1 MCGIVGYVGKKDG
14 VDILLEGLSSLEYR
28 GYDSAGIMT
37 LNNTRSN
44 SELEGFSICKTKGR
58 VDNLAKN
65 AKKMGIMGN
74 VGIGHTRW
82 ATHGE
87 PSDVNSHPHL
97 DYTNTIGVVHNGI
110 IENYLELKNSLLEKG
125 YHFLSQTDTEVI
137 PNLIKDYC
145 NETGNFIDATIKAT
159 SELKGSYALAI
170 VDKDNPDEMVVTKK
184 DSPLVIGQGD
194 GEFFIASDIP
204 ALLKH
209 TNKVYILEDNEFAK
223 ITPDNIIFFDKAKKR
238 IEKKYNEI
246 DYSAE
251 STQKSGY
258 EDFMLKEIYEQPTA
272 INKTIGNRLENDNLI
287 KELGVTPEY
296 IKGIEKIFIVACGT
310 AMNAGL
316 SGRKIIEKLLKIP
329 TEVDIASEFRYRD
342 PIITDKTLVITI
354 SQSGET
360 ADTLAALRLAKKHN
374 AKTLTITNTIGST
387 ISREADMV
395 MYTQAGPEIAVAS
408 TKAYNTQLVALYM
421 LAIAFAN
428 SLHLNCMNLDN
439 DIANIADKID
449 VVLQQ
454 NDSIKEIAEQMY
466 NAHDMFF
473 LGRGNDFPVS
483 QEGSL
488 KLKEISY
495 IHSEAYAA
503 GELKHGPI
511 ALIEKGT
518 FVVCVVTDSD
528 LLDKSLSNI
537 QEVKTRG
544 AKVLLITN
552 QNVDKKYYDYII
564 EVPECPSIISPIL
577 TVIPTQLLSYYIAK
591 FKSLDVDKPRN
602 LAKSVT
608 VE

>member
-14 VDILLEGLSSLEYR
+14 VDILLDGLSSLEYR

-37 LNNTRSN
+37 LNNTRGN
-44 SELEGFSICKTKGR
+44 NELEGISICKTKGR

-65 AKKMGIMGN
+65 AKQMGIVGN

-97 DYTNTIGVVHNGI
+97 DSTNTIGVVHNGI
-110 IENYLELKNSLLEKG
+110 IENYLDLKDSLLKKG

-145 NETGNFIDATIKAT
+145 NQTGDFVDATIKAT
-159 SELKGSYALAI
+159 AELKGSYALAV
-170 VDKDNPDEMVVTKK
+170 VDKDNPDEMIVTKK
-184 DSPLVIGQGD
+184 DSPLVIGEGE

-223 ITPDNIIFFDKAKKR
+223 ITPDNIVFFDEAKKR
-238 IEKKYNEI
+238 IEKKYKEI
-246 DYSAE
+246 DWSAE
-251 STQKSGY
+251 AAQKGGY
-258 EDFMLKEIYEQPTA
+258 EDFMLKEIFEQPTA
-272 INKTIGNRLENDNLI
+272 IRKTIGNRLDKDNLI
-287 KELGVTPEY
+287 AELGITPEY
-296 IKGIEKIFIVACGT
+296 IKSIEKIYIVACGT

-329 TEVDIASEFRYRD
+329 TEVDIASEFRYRE
-342 PIITDKTLVITI
+342 PLITEKTLVITI

-360 ADTLAALRLAKKHN
+360 ADTLAALRLAKKSN

-387 ISREADMV
+387 ISREADFV

-408 TKAYNTQLVALYM
+408 TKAYNTQLVAMYC
-421 LAIAFAN
+421 LAIAFAKA
-428 SLHLNCMNLDN
+428 LNLDYN
-439 DIANIADKID
+439 DLDKELESISNKIEIALQKVDNIKDIAK
-449 VVLQQ
+449 
-454 NDSIKEIAEQMY
+454 QMY

-473 LGRGNDFPVS
+473 LGRGNDFPVA

-511 ALIEKGT
+511 ALIEKDT
-518 FVVCVVTDSD
+518 FVVCIVTDNT

-544 AKVLLITN
+544 AKVVLITD
-552 QNVDKKYYDYII
+552 QKVDKKYYDYLI
-564 EVPECPSIISPIL
+564 EVPQCSSIISPML
-577 TVIPTQLLSYYIAK
+577 TVVPAQLLAYYIAK
-591 FKSLDVDKPRN
+591 DKELDVDKPRN